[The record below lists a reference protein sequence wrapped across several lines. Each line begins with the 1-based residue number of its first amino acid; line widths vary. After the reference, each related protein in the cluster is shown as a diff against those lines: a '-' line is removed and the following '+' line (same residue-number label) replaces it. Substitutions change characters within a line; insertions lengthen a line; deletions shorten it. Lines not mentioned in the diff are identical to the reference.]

1 MRSGS
6 RTEGALHWRLDP
18 EHEAFRGLAWRSAL
32 RLGAVLAA
40 IVAAFALAVVSTAQ
54 AQSTE
59 ARAAAPMLG
68 QAQPAPAC
76 PPGQLS
82 QG

>member
-1 MRSGS
+1 MARADQLSFDALRGRSPFF
-6 RTEGALHWRLDP
+6 RA
-18 EHEAFRGLAWRSAL
+18 EHEAWRSAL

-59 ARAAAPMLG
+59 AWAAAPMLG